1 MINPAATVSTANG
14 LAKRVHGKLHNLIP
28 AKNLKLI
35 NRVKYDTENTLGSEF
50 YEDICLTMEH
60 GFTYGGSAGSRRTL
74 NSSEVAE
81 YQPAYASPNSIHFR
95 SEVTLELMSRAAS
108 KGEQAFESY
117 IAALEMNSKKAFD
130 KRLEI
135 AMNRGGSPIAVAS
148 SATDAGTS
156 SVITINPKTWAPHI
170 WIGMRN
176 CPIEAYDAS
185 TNTLLNTRADLN
197 VTKVDIKNK
206 KVTVLGNA
214 DDINDIVAAG
224 DFDIYFKGVKN
235 NGSSGTLDGT
245 GLRNIANLST
255 GTYLN
260 ISADTYAD
268 VWAGTQ
274 VTWDY
279 STTDFTWTVLASG
292 MEEAAGRGFM
302 GDAVVQVPFNVWNT
316 LNSSLDALRVID
328 SSYSPSK
335 GEMGHKADSIVYH
348 TITGRVTV
356 EPSGFQPYGEVV
368 VYPDNPDSDDEQ
380 PVARRVGS
388 SNITFDY
395 PGRGGEMFKLKE
407 DTNTVEWRAFSD
419 QVLWLP
425 CPRNTILFTA

>member
-1 MINPAATVSTANG
+1 MSINPAATVSTANG
-14 LAKRVHGKLHNLIP
+14 LAKRVNGKLHNLIP
-28 AKNLKLI
+28 SKNLKLL
-35 NRVKYDTENTLGSEF
+35 NRLKFDQSDKLGSEF

-60 GFTYGGSAGSRRTL
+60 GFTYGGSSGARRTL

-95 SEVTLELMSRAAS
+95 SEVTLELMSRASS
-108 KGEQAFESY
+108 KGEQAFEQY
-117 IAALEMNSKKAFD
+117 IAAMSMNSRKAFD

-135 AMNRGGSPIAVAS
+135 AMNRGGSSIGDAS
-148 SATDAGTS
+148 SATTTS
-156 SVITINPKTWAPHI
+156 TTSIIQITTKTWAPHV

-176 CPIEAYDAS
+176 CPLEAYS
-185 TNTLLNTRADLN
+185 TNTLLNINADLN

-206 KVTVLGNA
+206 RITVVGNA
-214 DDINDIVAAG
+214 TDTALLQSTG
-224 DFDIYFKGVKN
+224 TFSLYFKGAKN
-235 NGSSGTLDGT
+235 NGSAGTLDGT
-245 GLRNIANLST
+245 GMRNIANLSS
-255 GTYLN
+255 GSYLN

-268 VWAGTQ
+268 VWSGTQ
-274 VTWDY
+274 VTWDQ

-316 LNSSLDALRVID
+316 LNSSLDALRVMD
-328 SSYSPSK
+328 SSYTPSK
-335 GEMGHKADSIVYH
+335 GEMGHKADSISYN

-368 VYPDNPDSDDEQ
+368 VYPDNPDSEDEQ
-380 PVARRVGS
+380 PLARRIGS
-388 SNITFDY
+388 SNVTFDY

-425 CPRNTILFTA
+425 APRNTILFTA